1 MRLLIADDAPN
12 IRAILKEVAAVDGWE
27 CFEAGSGAEAV
38 QVYRAFRPEL
48 VLMDIDMPGLSGLEA
63 ARAIKRQ
70 HPDAQF
76 VMVSGRGDRAL
87 ILDAASIG
95 VFDYLVKPFEPARV
109 LQTLR
114 RFAASRSQTA

>member
-12 IRAILKEVAAVDGWE
+12 IRAILKEIAAVDGWQP
-27 CFEAGSGAEAV
+27 FEAGSGAEAV
-38 QVYRAFRPEL
+38 QVYRLHRPDV

-76 VMVSGRGDRAL
+76 IMITGHNERAT
-87 ILDAASIG
+87 ILDAATIG
-95 VFDYLVKPFEPARV
+95 VFDYLLKPFEPARV

-114 RFAASRSQTA
+114 RFATTHSQTA